1 MAPLVSIIIPC
12 FNAERWLAEAI
23 DSCLAQTHKPI
34 EVIVVDDGSCDNSLA
49 VARRFESKLLKVI
62 SQDNQGGCAARNRG
76 LQECQGEFI
85 QYLDADDLL
94 DTSKIG
100 IQIERLRNAGPLSI
114 ASCKWGRFFDSLN
127 NATFRDEPVWD
138 SLPLEWLVNAWSS
151 GRMMAS
157 HAWLTP
163 RVIIEQS
170 GGWDENLKKNQDGE
184 FFTRVLLRSERIVFC
199 SSARVYYRSGLSGTI
214 AGQRTFQADESLL
227 RSYELCEQHL
237 LQRENS
243 ARTRTA
249 CAALMQRFVYGIY
262 PDCPTLIERA
272 ERRIAMLGGS
282 DLQPE
287 GGAVFQIFAATIG
300 WKAARH
306 LQRLRD
312 KFYPELSWSGKM
324 AQAINL
330 DT

>member
-12 FNAERWLAEAI
+12 YNTERWVTQAI
-23 DSCLAQTHKPI
+23 QSCLEQTYQSI
-34 EVIVVDDGSCDNSLA
+34 EIVVVDDGSCDNSLV
-49 VARRFESKLLKVI
+49 VARRFESKMLKVI
-62 SQDNQGGCAARNRG
+62 SQDNQGGGAARNRG
-76 LQECQGEFI
+76 FRECQGEFI

-94 DTSKIG
+94 DASKIR
-100 IQIERLRNAGPLSI
+100 IQIERLRDAGPLSI
-114 ASCKWGRFFDSLN
+114 ASCKWGRFFDSPN
-127 NATFRDEPVWD
+127 NATFRD
-138 SLPLEWLVNAWSS
+138 
-151 GRMMAS
+151 
-157 HAWLTP
+157 AWLTP

-170 GGWDENLKKNQDGE
+170 GGWDESLKKNQDGE
-184 FFTRVLLRSERIVFC
+184 FFTRVLLHSERIVFC
-199 SSARVYYRSGLSGTI
+199 PAAHVYYRSGLSGNI

-243 ARTRTA
+243 ARTRAA

-272 ERRIAMLGGS
+272 ERRVAMLGGS
-282 DLQPE
+282 DLRPQ
-287 GGAVFQIFAATIG
+287 GGAVFQIVAAIIG

-312 KFYPELSWSGKM
+312 RFYPELTWSGNM